1 MNLMIVEDNEQ
12 MRRLI
17 RNFVERMADQICEC
31 SDGAAAV
38 AAYALHRPDWVLM
51 DVEMKG
57 MDGITATRK
66 IREIFADANII
77 IVTQYDDASTRA
89 AAQEAGACG
98 YVLKENLLALREL
111 ISQSQTTKETEL

>member
-1 MNLMIVEDNEQ
+1 MMLMIVEDNEQ

-17 RNFVERMADQICEC
+17 RNFVERLSDQICEC
-31 SDGAAAV
+31 SDGAEAV
-38 AAYALHRPDWVLM
+38 AAYAVHRPDWVLM
-51 DVEMKG
+51 DVEMKE

-66 IREIFADANII
+66 IREIFADANIV

-98 YVLKENLLALREL
+98 YVLKENLFALREL